1 MVSSE
6 IMADKELE
14 IPYHVMA
21 ISELAKDY
29 SAAAFQVEI
38 GQCREVI
45 PNSPP
50 KTTVLTSSAHATAY
64 CAISTCSWRGPL
76 AGSTRK
82 LT

>member
-1 MVSSE
+1 
-6 IMADKELE
+6 MADNELE

-21 ISELAKDY
+21 ISELAKNY
-29 SAAAFQVEI
+29 SAATFQIEI
-38 GQCREVI
+38 AECREVI
-45 PNSPP
+45 AKVAT
-50 KTTVLTSSAHATAY
+50 KTTVLTSSAHASAY